1 VRGRIVELAAPREGD
16 TVVDVGAGTGLLAL
30 AFAERVARV
39 WAIDSSPAMC
49 DYLRVKAASGGFG
62 NIETVSASA
71 VSLPLV
77 DGVADL
83 VVSNYCLHELRHA
96 DKDLALAEALRVLK
110 PGGRLVLG
118 DMMFSL
124 NPAHSRDRRVV
135 GEKLREI
142 ASRGLPGVWRLLK
155 NAARLATGQWEHPA
169 DAQWWEEALKRAGFR
184 NVAVEML
191 AHEGG
196 IASAERPSR
205 RTGAE
210 PSPGRT
216 DAEPHPARTDA
227 GQHPERTDAEQHPG
241 RTDPGQHPDVQG
253 SDSSEAVPG
262 TLPSADSRARAAVSS
277 LR

>member
-1 VRGRIVELAAPREGD
+1 VRDRIVELAAPRERD

-49 DYLRVKAASGGFG
+49 DYLRVKAASGGFT

-96 DKDLALAEALRVLK
+96 DKGLALAEALRVLK
-110 PGGRLVLG
+110 PGGRLVVG

-124 NPAHSRDRRVV
+124 NPTRTRDRRVV
-135 GEKLREI
+135 TEKLREI

-169 DAQWWEEALKRAGFR
+169 DAAWWREALGRVGFE
-184 NVAVEML
+184 NVTVEML

-196 IASAERPSR
+196 IATAERPPR
-205 RTGAE
+205 GAA
-210 PSPGRT
+210 
-216 DAEPHPARTDA
+216 AEPHA
-227 GQHPERTDAEQHPG
+227 GRIDAE
-241 RTDPGQHPDVQG
+241 RRPDVQG
-253 SDSSEAVPG
+253 SDSSEAFPG
-262 TLPSADSRARAAVSS
+262 TLPSAASLPTAAVSP